1 MKTPFLKKLIGLTLS
16 VFSITV
22 LAQCPT
28 ITSLNVAL
36 GANGTAT
43 VNPVLTGTL
52 SSGTRYYWQASPSGY
67 SNTNM
72 FQMPA
77 EFIFPTNGVYSV
89 CFQFNDTINGCM
101 DQSCSTLT
109 ITNMTPPTCTAG
121 FTAYTDSN
129 CVTRFINTSTGN
141 NLTYGWTID
150 GVAYTSANP
159 MVNLPNGNYNVFLQ
173 TYYGN
178 QPCDSISHTISVGC
192 SGTNTVSCQAN
203 FTFFTDSNCV
213 VHLTNTSTGNN
224 LSYEWYELTNNGNTS
239 TLISTA
245 TSPTLNLPQ
254 GYIVMQLATFSNG
267 TFCDSATNYV
277 YINCNNPT
285 TSCVAYS
292 HFIITQDTLNPVSGQ
307 YYAYTNSS
315 TTGNAS
321 YLWDFGDGTTSTQQ
335 YPLHQYAVPGQYVV
349 CLTIN
354 GSYTSALGTA
364 TCTDT
369 YCDSSSVHRMAA
381 GFQMYHLVVVP
392 QTVTSIKQ
400 TEKEI
405 GLNAF
410 PNPITDEL
418 TIESTTTND
427 SQITYMLVDALGR
440 IVLTGVLNDSKT
452 TINTSNLEKGFYN
465 LSISNEKRSSLKTI
479 KLVK

>member
-1 MKTPFLKKLIGLTLS
+1 
-16 VFSITV
+16 
-22 LAQCPT
+22 
-28 ITSLNVAL
+28 
-36 GANGTAT
+36 
-43 VNPVLTGTL
+43 
-52 SSGTRYYWQASPSGY
+52 
-67 SNTNM
+67 
-72 FQMPA
+72 
-77 EFIFPTNGVYSV
+77 
-89 CFQFNDTINGCM
+89 
-101 DQSCSTLT
+101 
-109 ITNMTPPTCTAG
+109 
-121 FTAYTDSN
+121 
-129 CVTRFINTSTGN
+129 
-141 NLTYGWTID
+141 
-150 GVAYTSANP
+150 
-159 MVNLPNGNYNVFLQ
+159 
-173 TYYGN
+173 
-178 QPCDSISHTISVGC
+178 
-192 SGTNTVSCQAN
+192 
-203 FTFFTDSNCV
+203 
-213 VHLTNTSTGNN
+213 
-224 LSYEWYELTNNGNTS
+224 
-239 TLISTA
+239 
-245 TSPTLNLPQ
+245 
-254 GYIVMQLATFSNG
+254 MQLATFSNG